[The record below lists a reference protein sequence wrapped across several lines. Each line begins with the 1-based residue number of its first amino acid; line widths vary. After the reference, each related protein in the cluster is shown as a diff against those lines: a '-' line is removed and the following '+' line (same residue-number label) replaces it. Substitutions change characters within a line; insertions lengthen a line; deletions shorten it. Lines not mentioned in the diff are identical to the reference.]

1 MFRISG
7 PVGLGLSWRI
17 GEFGAA
23 GRGHS
28 QSLEHQWVDEKPSPL
43 GQFNWRSVINL

>member
-28 QSLEHQWVDEKPSPL
+28 
-43 GQFNWRSVINL
+43 